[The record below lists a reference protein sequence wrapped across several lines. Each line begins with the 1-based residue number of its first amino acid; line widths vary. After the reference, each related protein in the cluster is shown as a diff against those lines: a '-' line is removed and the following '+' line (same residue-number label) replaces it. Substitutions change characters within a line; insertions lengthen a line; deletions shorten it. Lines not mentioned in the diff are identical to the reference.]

1 MGARRLDRAIMKEL
15 LENLQGFVETNIELA
30 KLEVQEKIN
39 ESLEKALKVAGLF
52 IFSILFILFFFIF
65 LALLLS
71 SFFKSYVIGFG
82 IIAALLLIT
91 ALLFFYFFKQNIP
104 AQIEDIENEV

>member
-1 MGARRLDRAIMKEL
+1 MKEL

-39 ESLEKALKVAGLF
+39 ESVQKVIKVAGLF
-52 IFSILFILFFFIF
+52 IFSLLFILFFFIF
-65 LALLLS
+65 LALLIS

-82 IIAALLLIT
+82 IITAILLIT
-91 ALLFFYFFKQNIP
+91 ALLFFYFFKQNKTDE
-104 AQIEDIENEV
+104 IEEILEVED